1 MKSDYNHSTVENT
14 CLFSVIVTKQT
25 KMFPTKNCV
34 PNRKG
39 IYVLLLL
46 MIGTNNLVDGQGL
59 ISGDASLS
67 HCQEITIEMC
77 LNMPYKKTFYPNLMG
92 HASQEQA
99 RNEIY
104 QYFPL
109 TKAGCSPDIAVR
121 LNLYRFMTSHPWGY
135 KIKDFVT
142 SEYKYSDID

>member
-1 MKSDYNHSTVENT
+1 M
-14 CLFSVIVTKQT
+14 
-25 KMFPTKNCV
+25 
-34 PNRKG
+34 
-39 IYVLLLL
+39 LLLISITKL
-46 MIGTNNLVDGQGL
+46 GTGQGL

-109 TKAGCSPDIAVR
+109 TKAGCSPDIAV
-121 LNLYRFMTSHPWGY
+121 S
-135 KIKDFVT
+135 V
-142 SEYKYSDID
+142 